1 MRKQKTDYLVLI
13 NGENRLPDGFEN
25 TIELVTIVNA
35 AGDAYQIEKKTCEA
49 FMRLRED
56 LLKNDGIQIE
66 VTSVYRTVKFQEENF
81 EKYLKNFGLEYAKKY
96 VATPGYSEHH
106 TGLAIDVSIM
116 VDGEF
121 RFSIEKRLTM
131 DELYKPVQEKLPQ
144 YGFILRYPKGKE
156 DITKIGYEPW
166 HFRYIDSPEIATEI
180 TEQGICFEEY
190 WQKLD
195 NKQL

>member
-1 MRKQKTDYLVLI
+1 MNEKKPDYLVLI
-13 NGENRLPDGFEN
+13 NGENRLPDGYED
-25 TIELVTIVNA
+25 TIELATIVNA
-35 AGDAYQIEKKTCEA
+35 AGDQHQIEKKTYEA
-49 FMRLRED
+49 YMRLRED

-66 VTSVYRTVKFQEENF
+66 LTSVYRTVKFQKEIF
-81 EKYLKNFGLEYAKKY
+81 DKYLKNFGLEYAKKY

-121 RFSIEKRLTM
+121 RFSIAKRLTM
-131 DELYKPVQEKLPQ
+131 DHLYKPVQEKLAQ

-156 DITKIGYEPW
+156 AITKIDYEPW
-166 HFRYIDSPEIATEI
+166 HYRYVDSPEIAKEI

-190 WQKLD
+190 CQKA
-195 NKQL
+195 